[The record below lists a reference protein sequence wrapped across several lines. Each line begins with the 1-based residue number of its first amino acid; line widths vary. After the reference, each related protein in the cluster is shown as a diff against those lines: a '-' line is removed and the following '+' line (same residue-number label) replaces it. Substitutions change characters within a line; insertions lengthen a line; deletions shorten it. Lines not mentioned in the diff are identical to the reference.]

1 MASNHLSV
9 EVENLRE
16 IQRAIRQAG
25 DTDLGRELRATN
37 KTVAQIVV
45 DAALPHVPVGTSKY
59 DKHKGA
65 LRASVKASATQTA
78 AYGKAGTPA
87 RVPYAAAIHWGEGT
101 GNVNFKTG
109 ATVGRPLRNIEGR
122 PFLWDAADRTINRA
136 VREYEEAVQDVF
148 DKAVRNR

>member
-45 DAALPHVPVGTSKY
+45 DAALPHVPVRTGK
-59 DKHKGA
+59 